1 MPEITLETLLKVDF
15 DRVSK
20 VIQDFIRDY
29 IYSTGCKGV
38 VIGLSGGIDSSV
50 TAYLT
55 VKAIGKE
62 NVLGLIM
69 PYRTTPKEDIEDAL
83 TIANTLGI
91 KYYIIDITGIRDS
104 FAKLLPEFNEEERI
118 PTGNLLPR
126 IRMTILYYYANKY
139 NYIVVGTSDKS
150 ELLLGYFTKYGDGG
164 VDILP
169 IGCLYKTQVRALG
182 KYLGIP
188 GRIIAKPSSP
198 RLWPGHLAEEEL
210 GFKYEDVDPVL
221 YALFDLKLPIEET
234 VYKTGKSI
242 EFVKKIYEI
251 VQKNEHKRKTP
262 PVPSI

>member
-1 MPEITLETLLKVDF
+1 MVMEW
-15 DRVSK
+15 
-20 VIQDFIRDY
+20 
-29 IYSTGCKGV
+29 
-38 VIGLSGGIDSSV
+38 
-50 TAYLT
+50 
-55 VKAIGKE
+55 VKAWSS
-62 NVLGLIM
+62 NDM
-69 PYRTTPKEDIEDAL
+69 DRYASYYAL
-83 TIANTLGI
+83 DFYSNGMNKKRWVNYKRRL
-91 KYYIIDITGIRDS
+91 
-104 FAKLLPEFNEEERI
+104 
-118 PTGNLLPR
+118 
-126 IRMTILYYYANKY
+126 ANKY